1 MSGSV
6 FEKVISAAVRDRI
19 VPSDTTEMN
28 DLIAEYDA
36 LSFCA
41 GDPGLFI
48 SPREGL
54 RDAFVAALDS
64 REVWAYNNDP
74 FGDMKLRSWIVDRM
88 DAKHVA
94 PKWVSPDSVM
104 LTNGGSEGMNF
115 VAEALIDPGSFV
127 IVEGPTYNEA
137 LMTFRRHGAVCV
149 AAPTDEDGIIPEA
162 LEEMPEAARAR
173 FIYTIPN
180 FQNPTGRTSS
190 AARRRALIDFAARHD
205 IAILEDDPYRTL
217 AFDGEPPE
225 SFLSLAG
232 DDRRVI
238 YSSSF
243 SKMISTGIRTAWLVI
258 PPELVAAFGAMRMS
272 QGICLPQIVQ
282 RAVFNYLSEVDQDS
296 RIESVKEEFHR
307 RAVRALDSAVPLL
320 SPLGF
325 HAERPNGGMFLWFEA
340 DDSVRADFSSDDFA
354 RYAVSNEQ
362 IGVLP
367 GTVFYPRGSGMGR
380 RAFRVSTAKAPTEI
394 LDDGFSRL
402 AKALRSFLQSR

>member
-1 MSGSV
+1 MIGSV

-28 DLIAEYDA
+28 DLIAEHDA

-54 RDAFVAALDS
+54 RDAFVAALGA

-74 FGDMKLRSWIVDRM
+74 FGDMKLRELIVDRM
-88 DAKHVA
+88 DAKHIA
-94 PKWVSPDSVM
+94 PKWVGPDSVM

-115 VAEALIDPGSFV
+115 VAEALVDPGSFV
-127 IVEGPTYNEA
+127 IVETPTYNEA

-149 AAPTDEDGIIPEA
+149 AAPTDEEGIIPEA
-162 LEEMPEAARAR
+162 LEAMPEAARAR

-190 AARRRALIDFAARHD
+190 VARRRALIDFAARHD
-205 IAILEDDPYRTL
+205 IAILEDDPYRAL

-225 SFLSLAG
+225 SLLSLAG

-238 YSSSF
+238 YCSSF
-243 SKMISTGIRTAWLVI
+243 SKMISTGVRTAWLVI
-258 PPELVAAFGAMRMS
+258 PPELAGAFGAMRMS

-282 RAVFNYLSEVDQDS
+282 RAVFNYLSTEGS
-296 RIESVKEEFHR
+296 EGHIASVREEFRR
-307 RAVRALDSAVPLL
+307 RAVRALDNAALL
-320 SPLGF
+320 APLGF
-325 HAERPNGGMFLWFEA
+325 RAARPNGGMFLWFEA
-340 DDSVRADFSSDDFA
+340 DDTVRADLSSDDFA

-362 IGVLP
+362 VGVLP

-380 RAFRVSTAKAPTEI
+380 RAFRVSTAKSPTEV
-394 LDDGFSRL
+394 LDEGFRRL
-402 AKALRSFLQSR
+402 SKALRSYL